1 MDEKAKY
8 CTACD
13 IYIRIKFI
21 EFESEWTQLAIVH
34 KNNDK

>member
-1 MDEKAKY
+1 MMRKQNIVQRV
-8 CTACD
+8 T
-13 IYIRIKFI
+13 YIRIKFI